1 MNGKGGEMK
10 AEDLRIQELV
20 EFADGTLSLH
30 GRRLVLHDINA
41 FAQFRR
47 DLVEMV
53 GLEQTRRI
61 LTRFGYFWGQAD
73 AAAMKRIFTWDSP
86 AEWLMAGPRMHALQ
100 GVARVV
106 VKRMEMDPE
115 AGRLAMDVVWHDSG
129 EAEEHMISL
138 GGSDVPVCWMLVG
151 YASGYATFCLGREVY
166 FVEQSCRAQGNRVC
180 TAVGKD
186 RDSWGPELTPHLPYF
201 QADDIHGKILQLSE
215 ELQARTRELARE
227 RRRVQA
233 LTHNGPAGLVEV
245 HSESFRR
252 VLDLAARVAPFDTSL
267 LVTGETGVGKEVLAR
282 HIHRLSN
289 RAGGP
294 FLGVNCTALPDTL
307 LESELFGHKA
317 GSFTGAVR
325 NRIGLFEE
333 AQSGTIF
340 LDEIGDVSPAM
351 QMKLLRVLQEK
362 EITRVGES
370 KPRKVDVRI
379 IAATNRDLMAAVR
392 AGRFREDL
400 FYRLRVI
407 PVEVPPLRERRED
420 ILHLARHFV
429 GRFAKSLGKPGLRL
443 DATCVDYLQAHR
455 WPGNVRELE
464 NAVERAAV
472 LSRDGVIRPH
482 DLPPEVTHGPP
493 SGEPSGDS
501 LTLAEVEERHVRAA
515 LEKAGGNRTRAAE
528 ALGISPSTLWRRLK
542 RMEDERR

>member
-1 MNGKGGEMK
+1 MQNKGGRMK
-10 AEDLRIQELV
+10 AEDLKLQELV

-47 DLVEMV
+47 DLAEMV

-73 AAAMKRIFTWDSP
+73 AAAMARIFTWDSMTD
-86 AEWLMAGPRMHALQ
+86 WLMAGPRMHALQ

-106 VKRMEMDPE
+106 VKRMELDE
-115 AGRLAMDVVWHDSG
+115 GAGTFAMDVVWHDSG

-138 GGSDVPVCWMLVG
+138 GGSEQPVCWMLVG
-151 YASGYATFCLGREVY
+151 YASGYVTFCLKRKVY
-166 FVEQSCRAQGNRVC
+166 FVEQACRAQGHRVC
-180 TAVGKD
+180 TAVGRD
-186 RDSWGPELTPHLPYF
+186 RDSWGPELDPHLPYF
-201 QADDIHGKILQLSE
+201 QADDIHGKILRLTD
-215 ELQARTRELARE
+215 ELRARTRELARE
-227 RRRVQA
+227 RRRRA
-233 LTHNGPAGLVEV
+233 TWEHGRSIGLIEV
-245 HSESFRR
+245 HSEAFRR

-267 LVTGETGVGKEVLAR
+267 LITGETGVGKEVLAR
-282 HIHRLSN
+282 HIHRLSA
-289 RAGGP
+289 RAEGP

-325 NRIGLFEE
+325 NRVGLFEE

-370 KPRKVDVRI
+370 KPRKVDVRVM
-379 IAATNRDLMAAVR
+379 AATNRDLMDAVR
-392 AGRFREDL
+392 EGKFREDL

-407 PVEVPPLRERRED
+407 QIEVPPLRERRED
-420 ILHLARHFV
+420 ILHLARRFV
-429 GRFAKSLGKPGLRL
+429 ERFARALGKPGLRL

-464 NAVERAAV
+464 NAIERAAV
-472 LSRDGVIRPH
+472 LSAGGVIRPH
-482 DLPPEVTHGPP
+482 DLPPEIVR
-493 SGEPSGDS
+493 SVSAAEPQADP
-501 LTLAEVEERHVRAA
+501 LTQTLAEVEERHIRAV
-515 LEKAGGNRTRAAE
+515 LERTGGNRTRAAQT
-528 ALGISPSTLWRRLK
+528 LGISPSTLWRRLK
-542 RMEDERR
+542 RT